1 MSGFIAGGA
10 PVSFTLKN
18 DGWWPDID
26 GNELRA
32 VLRLDASIT
41 DARLKAAALNALLDI
56 NHELAP
62 LKLRHQAEGHS
73 SLEAV
78 PAEQAD
84 GQSRLVILYRRA
96 LYCATGAELTERYR
110 ALDSSGEGHDRADAL
125 TPSIDELR
133 RDQRWAIRDLLGTP
147 RTTVELI

>member
-1 MSGFIAGGA
+1 MSGFIAGGTPA
-10 PVSFTLKN
+10 PFTLKN

-26 GNELRA
+26 GADLRA

-41 DARLKAAALNALLDI
+41 DARLKAAALNAMLDT
-56 NHELAP
+56 NRELA
-62 LKLRHQAEGHS
+62 LFKATQQTAGRAR
-73 SLEAV
+73 LEDV

-84 GQSRLVILYRRA
+84 GQSRLLILYRRA
-96 LYCATGAELTERYR
+96 LYCGAGAELTERYR
-110 ALDSSGEGHDRADAL
+110 ALDSSAEGHDRADAL

-133 RDQRWAIRDLLGTP
+133 RDQRWAIRDLLGMP